1 MLDHVFMDTIGAL
14 RRAFEGALLE
24 RQAADERFL
33 VDVLLGDT
41 SWETTYTLP
50 GEGVPP
56 RVRCDVALDWPTWS
70 QSAYRSLVLGEDADD
85 PPEVGIE
92 VVLRVQRLA
101 AGPDLAAVLAVVPE
115 EGPSLGDDRLDR
127 VGPTVEESFGR
138 ELEEHQ
144 YAVEVTYE
152 GSYRLDEPRGADLAA
167 RLDEHFGP
175 LGRWAASVLVRL
187 GDLRFDFLPPDTE
200 AHGRP

>member
-1 MLDHVFMDTIGAL
+1 MLDHVFMDVIAAL
-14 RRAFEGALLE
+14 RRAFEGSLLE
-24 RQAADERFL
+24 RQATDERFL

-70 QSAYRSLVLGEDADD
+70 QSAYRSAVLGEPADD
-85 PPEVGIE
+85 LPEVGVE
-92 VVLRVQRLA
+92 VILRVQRLV

-115 EGPSLGDDRLDR
+115 EGPSLGDDRLER

-138 ELEEHQ
+138 ELEDHQ

-152 GSYRLDEPRGADLAA
+152 GSYHLEEAVLEDGSKLDADFGA
-167 RLDEHFGP
+167 
-175 LGRWAASVLVRL
+175 LGGWIASTLVRL
-187 GDLRFDFLPPDTE
+187 GDLKLDFLPPDEETS
-200 AHGRP
+200 P